1 MSFYQIS
8 RREIFRV
15 ISSSF
20 PDAEALRY
28 EGVVMKEDLP
38 SHLLWM
44 IKEMEE
50 WDKFSFK
57 KAIQAGPWIG
67 WMFRAMEELGFFTL
81 DDSREFF
88 RKDVDERYDIPH

>member
-50 WDKFSFK
+50 WDKFSF
-57 KAIQAGPWIG
+57 
-67 WMFRAMEELGFFTL
+67 
-81 DDSREFF
+81 
-88 RKDVDERYDIPH
+88 